1 MKPISSLKT
10 YVMCYRKTKEQ
21 YPEHKLGQ
29 LTRHHRTPKSK
40 GGTDLPNNIS
50 YVPEKLHNAYHLL
63 FSTHLPHKVAQMLND
78 HWISNDVTMLVVPNE
93 YLEKVRDYISKLSLS
108 KY

>member
-1 MKPISSLKT
+1 
-10 YVMCYRKTKEQ
+10 MCYRKTKEQ

-29 LTRHHRTPKSK
+29 LTLHHRTPKSK

-63 FSTHLPHKVAQMLND
+63 FSTHLPHKVAQIAHLFEQNSID
-78 HWISNDVTMLVVPNE
+78 SSCLP
-93 YLEKVRDYISKLSLS
+93 
-108 KY
+108 